1 MSAIHSGPRTIENPL
16 IKDKATFLE
25 TTADTNGASTL
36 IQVELAPS
44 GGNGLHYH
52 KTFDETFTVLEG
64 SLGVQIGKKISYLK
78 KGESATVP
86 AGAVH
91 RFFNASNSE
100 RAVFNV
106 LLQPGNRGFEQTL
119 QVVYG
124 LAKDGRTT
132 ATSMPKNL
140 YHFALIVHWSDTNI
154 PGFFSLLEP
163 VFRWLARRAVK
174 KGIDQELIAQYC
186 HF

>member
-64 SLGVQIGKKISYLK
+64 SLGVQIGKKISYLS
-78 KGESATVP
+78 KGRIC
-86 AGAVH
+86 H
-91 RFFNASNSE
+91 RTRRSNAPIFQCFQFGKGRVQ
-100 RAVFNV
+100 RAAPTRQQRFRTNA
-106 LLQPGNRGFEQTL
+106 PGGVWLGQ
-119 QVVYG
+119 
-124 LAKDGRTT
+124 GRTHHRHQY
-132 ATSMPKNL
+132 AQEPL
-140 YHFALIVHWSDTNI
+140 
-154 PGFFSLLEP
+154 SLRAHRPLE
-163 VFRWLARRAVK
+163 
-174 KGIDQELIAQYC
+174 
-186 HF
+186 

>member
-1 MSAIHSGPRTIENPL
+1 MSAIHSGPRTIENPI

-25 TTADTNGASTL
+25 TAADTNGASTL
-36 IQVELAPS
+36 IQVELAPG

-52 KTFDETFTVLEG
+52 KKFDETFTVLEG
-64 SLGVQIGKKISYLK
+64 SLGVQIGKKISILN

-86 AGAVH
+86 AGATH
-91 RFFNASNSE
+91 RFFNNSDQE

-106 LLQPGNRGFEQTL
+106 LLQPGNQGFEQTL

-124 LAKDGRTT
+124 LAVDGRTT
-132 ATSMPKNL
+132 ATGMPKNL

-154 PGFFSLLEP
+154 PGIFKLLEP

-174 KGIDQELIAQYC
+174 KGIDQELIARYC
-186 HF
+186 IF